1 MGNAPAVLEL
11 EPGDHTVTLRKEGY
25 RVWQRKMRIS
35 GGQARLNGAL
45 QSLDTEASAAQ

>member
-1 MGNAPAVLEL
+1 MGNAPAVVEL
-11 EPGDHTVTLRKEGY
+11 EPGDHTVTLSKEGH

-45 QSLDTEASAAQ
+45 PSLDTEASAAQ